1 MNNRKLGVLV
11 AVPAI
16 VIVAALLAVP
26 AFAPSG
32 PGPDPATG
40 RNGSAPGPQI
50 VVPAGT
56 TWHLGLGANG
66 RPLNATLWFN
76 LSRPATITG
85 SFGTTQPWSA
95 YGYLLNETQW
105 QHANRTSIGL
115 CAPWS
120 HCWTYES
127 IRGTFNQSSSSN
139 YSQPEAV
146 EATVP
151 AGTWLLMFET
161 AGSYHH
167 QDVWVT
173 SPIVATFS

>member
-1 MNNRKLGVLV
+1 MNKRKLGVLV

-26 AFAPSG
+26 ALAPSG
-32 PGPDPATG
+32 PGPDPSTG
-40 RNGSAPGPQI
+40 GNGPAPRSQV

-66 RPLNATLWFN
+66 CPLNATLWFN
-76 LSRPATITG
+76 LSAPATITG
-85 SFGTTQPWSA
+85 SFGTTQPLSA
-95 YGYLLNETQW
+95 YGYLMNQTQW
-105 QHANRTSIGL
+105 QDANRTSIGL

-120 HCWTYES
+120 RCWTDES

-139 YSQPEAV
+139 YAQPEAV
-146 EATVP
+146 SATLP

-173 SPIVATFS
+173 SSIVATYS